1 MQKGFTLIE
10 LIVVIVLIGIL
21 AVIAAPRFI
30 DLQKDATV
38 AKLEAMAGAMESG
51 VDLVNAKAILASKIE
66 GTDTLDVGGATMALE
81 SGFPSAHWNNSV
93 RYLVQLDNES
103 FSTFVEIC
111 TNDWCGKGNQTAIP
125 SGLTL
130 TLPARV
136 AKAYP
141 RGYSYNDECGVYFI
155 NRTDGSQPEI
165 GLETADC

>member
-10 LIVVIVLIGIL
+10 LIVVIVLISIL
-21 AVIAAPRFI
+21 AGIVVPRFI
-30 DLQKDATV
+30 DLQKDATI

-51 VDLVNAKAILASKIE
+51 VDLVNAKAILENRIE
-66 GTDTLDVGGATMALE
+66 GTDTIDVGGATMSLA

-111 TNDWCGKGNQTAIP
+111 AEDWCGKGNQTSTP
-125 SGLTL
+125 GGVSLV
-130 TLPARV
+130 LPARV

-155 NRTDGSQPEI
+155 NRTDGSKPEI
-165 GLETADC
+165 GIETADC